1 MTTLLIEK
9 RLLSLPAVLTPDT
22 VYLIKNINNQLDI
35 YVSDNAGDYAIKQAT
50 TTDGTG
56 SDNYTLVTTSKIE
69 IIDNRILLPSTPLG
83 DVVHNVMLVY
93 ELDYEINNVVT
104 DYDSVTIVNGTDG
117 SFAVLNENENIRGYG
132 VVSYLTRIV

>member
-35 YVSDNAGDYAIKQAT
+35 YVSDQTGSYAIKQSVT
-50 TTDGTG
+50 SGGGG

-69 IIDNRILLPSTPLG
+69 IIDNRILLPSVPIG
-83 DVVHNVMLVY
+83 DLVHNIMLVY
-93 ELDYEINNVVT
+93 ASDYQTNNVVT
-104 DYDSVTIVNGTDG
+104 DYDSVTITHETGG
-117 SFAVLNENENIRGYG
+117 SFAVLNENESISGYG